1 MRYNVNRVSFLNI
14 EGVTILSNISNNQIK
29 ECVET
34 VREER
39 PLIGSVTSML
49 TSNFVSRAQN
59 AIGGFSIIVN
69 MSDEAETMIEK
80 ANAFYINIGTILP
93 VFEDTIPQA
102 GRILSNSD
110 KTWVLDP
117 IGIGMGS
124 LRTRLLRQ
132 FKGYKPTIIKGT
144 PAEILSLANLWSLDG
159 GKACNNLRD
168 QPSLEE
174 ATEAAKSIASHTEGV
189 AIITHDDIIITD
201 GEVVYEVEGN
211 SEYLK
216 VTTGAH
222 AVLGGLISTYA
233 TNADPLVAALTGTL
247 ALKQAAVLAEEKSDG
262 VGTFEM
268 NLVDAL
274 YNIKAEDVIKY
285 PYSQSE

>member
-1 MRYNVNRVSFLNI
+1 MSSI
-14 EGVTILSNISNNQIK
+14 TKEQIK
-29 ECVET
+29 DCVEA
-34 VREER
+34 VREEH

-144 PAEILSLANLWSLDG
+144 PAEILSLANLWSLEG
-159 GKACNNLRD
+159 GRACSNLRD
-168 QPSLEE
+168 QPTLDE
-174 ATEAAKSIASHTEGV
+174 AKEAAKSIAKHTEGIAV
-189 AIITHDDIIITD
+189 ITRKDTVITD
-201 GEVVYEVEGN
+201 GEVVYEVKDQSSFLYEA
-211 SEYLK
+211 
-216 VTTGAH
+216 VGAH

-233 TNADPLVAALTGTL
+233 TQDEPLTAALTGTL
-247 ALKQAAVLAEEKSDG
+247 ALKHAALVAEKESNG
-262 VGTFEM
+262 IGSFEV
-268 NLVDAL
+268 NVIDAL
-274 YNIKAEDVIKY
+274 YNLTAEDVANY
-285 PYSQSE
+285 PFTVEE